1 MCARKMNFSAVLRR
15 GCISVTRRP
24 KGLPFFVRRL
34 AGSVLA
40 KLNKVLR
47 FVTLVLKTHAQSK
60 GLLYRRKVSVG
71 VMRRESISA
80 PRRRKGLLV
89 LLPLSIFRL
98 ANLFGS
104 SQTFLVVEEVS
115 FWLLSNFFHSSPRR
129 SCTKHISKS
138 ASVCHFGSKN
148 AHAVGLAE
156 SSRSPLAI
164 DPKTVFGKPP
174 EVFFCDCSRD
184 ISRRISRNFPGRP
197 VARDFPVAGTCVK
210 AQCGPPLLT

>member
-1 MCARKMNFSAVLRR
+1 MRR
-15 GCISVTRRP
+15 G
-24 KGLPFFVRRL
+24 
-34 AGSVLA
+34 
-40 KLNKVLR
+40 
-47 FVTLVLKTHAQSK
+47 
-60 GLLYRRKVSVG
+60 
-71 VMRRESISA
+71 SISA

-98 ANLFGS
+98 ANIFGS
-104 SQTFLVVEEVS
+104 SQTFLAVEEVS

-174 EVFFCDCSRD
+174 EVFFCDCSQD

-210 AQCGPPLLT
+210 AQCGPPSARSLQKDARRVAVIFFPQVWMLFWDLGSKQENVKKGSCREDKTVDCWAKLPVQSKQKS